1 MKLLLTCIMKIT
13 FFVNIMEYFGLIMLE
28 KKGVEVRY
36 NFNTSESC
44 LFKENIKKENELAI
58 IEEYDLW

>member
-1 MKLLLTCIMKIT
+1 
-13 FFVNIMEYFGLIMLE
+13 MEYFGLILLE
-28 KKGVEVRY
+28 KKGVEVWY